1 MAKQQL
7 LLVDADP
14 RSVRVLEVSLKKAG
28 YSVTTA
34 TDGADALAKLEVST
48 PDLVLSDTRLPHV
61 DGYALVRKMKEH
73 ADWASIPVVFL
84 TSQRSIEDK
93 IRGLELGVEDYLT
106 KPIFV
111 RELIARVTLLLARR
125 TREGITTRHFATT
138 GRTRFSGSILD
149 MNVVDLLQTFEV
161 SRKSGIVH
169 LSHADNEAQVYFREG
184 KVVDATLGRLCGE
197 EAVYRA
203 LLWNEGTFEVEFCK
217 VDNPDVIETSTQ
229 GLLMEGMRRVDEWG
243 RLLEALPSLA
253 TVFEVDSEEL
263 LERLN
268 EIPDELNGILRLFDG
283 KRTLMQVVDA
293 SPFED
298 LSTLS
303 TISKLYFEGLLV
315 PAAALPPDDV
325 VPSEPEAAFHDEFSP
340 LSSPSGAR
348 RSNFPD
354 GVAGNAG
361 ADDLEDAAV
370 VPAPLSTR
378 LSPAMLPRSRPGHEL
393 PAPAAD
399 PDAESAGRPVTAR
412 SAVHGAV
419 AVGRAAG
426 ANAAAGRAGGAEAG
440 RAPSEPPRSAA
451 GRAGAAGRAPSEPP
465 RSAVPAAGRAGAA
478 GRAPSEPPRSA
489 VPAAGRA
496 GAAGRAP
503 SEPPRSAVPVG
514 RAPSEPPRSAVAA
527 GRAGAAGR
535 APSEPPRPGG
545 RAPSEPPGS
554 AAAAVE
560 GRAAR
565 ARAEIDIDKDTTL
578 ASSDEAPL
586 TRPLVTP
593 RSFAQKHRTVK
604 SDRPAAASAPAE
616 PHARSRPPE
625 APPAPEPAP
634 ARAEEP
640 AAAPPPAGDER
651 AIAALASTT
660 PTLRPRPPSDAPPA
674 VVAPREAQQ
683 APAPPRGD
691 ATAGEA
697 RSFEAAAALPTGA
710 TAALPTGAAAALPT
724 GAAAVLPSGAA
735 AALPSGA
742 AGAPAASVAAAP
754 DDAPPS
760 DPEPITESE
769 RFFLGGGVS
778 APERIPAQEHPSTD
792 DTDTTAGAVEATLW
806 RPRQEERRAR
816 LTRIAVGLVT
826 AIAIGGAGVWLMA
839 QTQHP
844 APPASVDAPPEPEEQ
859 SSGAA
864 IEATP
869 VAAPEGD
876 PTAAAG
882 LSTATPADTSPGQPS
897 DRAPAAPAAASS
909 AGPAAASPA
918 APAGAPAQHGSPAP
932 AAPATPAGAPANAGQ
947 TAAPAR
953 APAATSS
960 APATAPAAPDEEGG
974 SLSARVMRALESGQ
988 TGKAVQLAQQLT
1000 AASPGSAAAWH
1011 LRGAAEQ
1018 AAGRGGRASFRKC
1031 AELSSPDSSLGAEC
1045 RALAGVP

>member
-34 TDGADALAKLEVST
+34 KDGADALAKLEVST
-48 PDLVLSDTRLPHV
+48 PDLVLSDTRLPNV

-73 ADWASIPVVFL
+73 ADWAAIPVVFL

-125 TREGITTRHFATT
+125 TREGITTRHFSTT

-203 LLWNEGTFEVEFCK
+203 LLWNEGAFEVEFCK

-340 LSSPSGAR
+340 LSSPSSAR
-348 RSNFPD
+348 RSSNYPE
-354 GVAGNAG
+354 GGLGNAG
-361 ADDLEDAAV
+361 SDDLEDSAV

-378 LSPAMLPRSRPGHEL
+378 VSPAMLPRSRPGHEL
-393 PAPAAD
+393 LSPAGD
-399 PDAESAGRPVTAR
+399 PDAEAPGRPVTTR
-412 SAVHGAV
+412 SAVHGAGV
-419 AVGRAAG
+419 LGRAA
-426 ANAAAGRAGGAEAG
+426 NASAAVA
-440 RAPSEPPRSAA
+440 RSAPE
-451 GRAGAAGRAPSEPP
+451 GARAPSEPP
-465 RSAVPAAGRAGAA
+465 RSAVSAATARSGAAG
-478 GRAPSEPPRSA
+478 GRAPSEPPRSVVSA
-489 VPAAGRA
+489 AAARPGAAG
-496 GAAGRAP
+496 GRAP
-503 SEPPRSAVPVG
+503 SEPPRNAGVRSAPEG
-514 RAPSEPPRSAVAA
+514 ARAPSEPPRN
-527 GRAGAAGR
+527 AGARSAPEGAR
-535 APSEPPRPGG
+535 APSEPPRNAGVRSDAAGG
-545 RAPSEPPGS
+545 RAPSDPPRNAASSAEP
-554 AAAAVE
+554 V
-560 GRAAR
+560 RAAR
-565 ARAEIDIDKDTTL
+565 SRAEVDIEKDTTL

-593 RSFAQKHRTVK
+593 RSFAQKQRSTR
-604 SDRPAAASAPAE
+604 SDRPAAAAAPAE
-616 PHARSRPPE
+616 QRLRSTPPE
-625 APPAPEPAP
+625 APAAGSPEAP
-634 ARAEEP
+634 AAGSPEP
-640 AAAPPPAGDER
+640 AAAPPVPAAAGVAPPAGEER
-651 AIAALASTT
+651 ATAASTS

-674 VVAPREAQQ
+674 VAVPREAQRAEVPQ
-683 APAPPRGD
+683 PAE
-691 ATAGEA
+691 AKAGEA
-697 RSFEAAAALPTGA
+697 RPFEAAAPLPDAAPAGA
-710 TAALPTGAAAALPT
+710 
-724 GAAAVLPSGAA
+724 
-735 AALPSGA
+735 
-742 AGAPAASVAAAP
+742 APAASVAAARG
-754 DDAPPS
+754 DAGAPPG
-760 DPEPITESE
+760 DGGPISESE
-769 RFFLGGGVS
+769 RFFLGGGVD
-778 APERIPAQEHPSTD
+778 APGRMAAQQHPPAED
-792 DTDTTAGAVEATLW
+792 ADTTAGAVEATLW
-806 RPRQEERRAR
+806 GPRHEERRAR
-816 LTRIAVGLVT
+816 IARIVAGLVT
-826 AIAIGGAGVWLMA
+826 ALALGAAGVWLVGQTGRPVPAAPVPAPSVEEAPAGELPAAATGVA
-839 QTQHP
+839 QT
-844 APPASVDAPPEPEEQ
+844 ASE
-859 SSGAA
+859 S
-864 IEATP
+864 
-869 VAAPEGD
+869 EGE
-876 PTAAAG
+876 PTAAAR
-882 LSTATPADTSPGQPS
+882 LSATSPADTPAGHPVAPAAASARAKPAAPAGAPS
-897 DRAPAAPAAASS
+897 EHNVRAPAAPAAPAS
-909 AGPAAASPA
+909 AAA
-918 APAGAPAQHGSPAP
+918 
-932 AAPATPAGAPANAGQ
+932 TAGQ
-947 TAAPAR
+947 AAAPAR
-953 APAATSS
+953 EPERPAAQPASAP
-960 APATAPAAPDEEGG
+960 APATASSSAAPDEEGG
-974 SLSARVMRALESGQ
+974 PLSARVMRALESGQ

-1000 AASPGSAAAWH
+1000 AASPGSPAAWH

-1031 AELSSPDSSLGAEC
+1031 AELSSPESSLGAEC
-1045 RALAGVP
+1045 RALAGMP

>member
-34 TDGADALAKLEVST
+34 KDGADALAKLEVST
-48 PDLVLSDTRLPHV
+48 PDLVLSDTRLPNV

-125 TREGITTRHFATT
+125 TREGITTRHFSTT

-217 VDNPDVIETSTQ
+217 VDNPDGIETSTQ

-340 LSSPSGAR
+340 LSSPSSAR
-348 RSNFPD
+348 RSNYPE
-354 GVAGNAG
+354 GSPGNAG
-361 ADDLEDAAV
+361 SDDLEDAVV

-378 LSPAMLPRSRPGHEL
+378 VSPAVLPRSRPGHEL
-393 PAPAAD
+393 HAPAGD
-399 PDAESAGRPVTAR
+399 PDAESPGRPVTTR
-412 SAVHGAV
+412 SAVHGPG
-419 AVGRAAG
+419 AVGRAAS
-426 ANAAAGRAGGAEAG
+426 A
-440 RAPSEPPRSAA
+440 SAA
-451 GRAGAAGRAPSEPP
+451 VARSAPSEPP
-465 RSAVPAAGRAGAA
+465 RSAVSAATARSGAAG
-478 GRAPSEPPRSA
+478 GRAPSEPPRNAA
-489 VPAAGRA
+489 VRP
-496 GAAGRAP
+496 GAADGRAP
-503 SEPPRSAVPVG
+503 SDPPRSA
-514 RAPSEPPRSAVAA
+514 AA
-527 GRAGAAGR
+527 WPGAA
-535 APSEPPRPGG
+535 GG
-545 RAPSEPPGS
+545 RAPSDPPRITVS
-554 AAAAVE
+554 AAAARSGATG
-560 GRAAR
+560 GRAPSDPPRSAAAWPGAAGGRAPSDPPRSAAVRPGGAGGRAPSDPPRNAASSAEAAR
-565 ARAEIDIDKDTTL
+565 VTRSRAEIELDKDTTL

-593 RSFAQKHRTVK
+593 RSFAQKQRSTR
-604 SDRPAAASAPAE
+604 SDRPAAAPAE
-616 PHARSRPPE
+616 QRVRSTPPE
-625 APPAPEPAP
+625 APAAS
-634 ARAEEP
+634 P
-640 AAAPPPAGDER
+640 AAAPPEPAAPPVPAAAPPALAAAAGVAPPAGEER
-651 AIAALASTT
+651 IPAASTS
-660 PTLRPRPPSDAPPA
+660 PTLRPRPPSDAPPPVA
-674 VVAPREAQQ
+674 VPRAAERAQ
-683 APAPPRGD
+683 APQPVEAK
-691 ATAGEA
+691 AGEA
-697 RSFEAAAALPTGA
+697 RPNEASPPPLPVPDA
-710 TAALPTGAAAALPT
+710 
-724 GAAAVLPSGAA
+724 
-735 AALPSGA
+735 
-742 AGAPAASVAAAP
+742 APAASLAAAP
-754 DDAPPS
+754 DDAPPG
-760 DPEPITESE
+760 DRGPISESE
-769 RFFLGGGVS
+769 RFFLGGGVD
-778 APERIPAQEHPSTD
+778 APEGMAAQEHPSAED
-792 DTDTTAGAVEATLW
+792 ADTTAGAVEATLFG
-806 RPRQEERRAR
+806 PRHEERRAR
-816 LTRIAVGLVT
+816 IARIVAGLVT
-826 AIAIGGAGVWLMA
+826 ALALGAAGVWLVG
-839 QTQHP
+839 QTGRPVP
-844 APPASVDAPPEPEEQ
+844 AAPVHAPLPEEGPAGQ
-859 SSGAA
+859 HTAA
-864 IEATP
+864 VP
-869 VAAPEGD
+869 AAALAASEPDGE
-876 PTAAAG
+876 PAAAAAAG
-882 LSTATPADTSPGQPS
+882 LSAATPADAPAGQ
-897 DRAPAAPAAASS
+897 PAAPAAPSAS
-909 AGPAAASPA
+909 ARAKPAAASPA
-918 APAGAPAQHGSPAP
+918 PAGAPSEHASRAP
-932 AAPATPAGAPANAGQ
+932 TTHAAPPSAAATAGQ

-953 APAATSS
+953 EPAPSAAPPASAPAAP
-960 APATAPAAPDEEGG
+960 APAAPAAPDEEGG
-974 SLSARVMRALESGQ
+974 PLSTRVMRALESGQ

-1031 AELSSPDSSLGAEC
+1031 AELSSPESSLGAEC
-1045 RALAGVP
+1045 RALAGMP

>member
-34 TDGADALAKLEVST
+34 KDGADALAKLEVST
-48 PDLVLSDTRLPHV
+48 PDLVLSDTRLPQV

-73 ADWASIPVVFL
+73 ADWAAIPVVFL

-125 TREGITTRHFATT
+125 TREGITTRHFSTT

-169 LSHADNEAQVYFREG
+169 LSHGDNEVQVYFREG

-243 RLLEALPSLA
+243 RLLEALPSLS

-348 RSNFPD
+348 RSHYPD
-354 GVAGNAG
+354 GGPGNAG
-361 ADDLEDAAV
+361 ADDLEDPAV

-378 LSPAMLPRSRPGHEL
+378 LSPAVLPRSRSGQEL
-393 PAPAAD
+393 LAQAAD
-399 PDAESAGRPVTAR
+399 PGMESSGRPVTAR
-412 SAVHGAV
+412 SAVHGAAGQTAGASAAARPGV
-419 AVGRAAG
+419 RAPSEPPRSTASAAPGRPGGAAG
-426 ANAAAGRAGGAEAG
+426 G

-451 GRAGAAGRAPSEPP
+451 AAAPGRAGGRAPSEPP
-465 RSAVPAAGRAGAA
+465 RSTAAAAPGRPGGAA
-478 GRAPSEPPRSA
+478 GVRAPSEPPRSA
-489 VPAAGRA
+489 ASAAPGRPG
-496 GAAGRAP
+496 GAAGVRAP
-503 SEPPRSAVPVG
+503 SEPPRST
-514 RAPSEPPRSAVAA
+514 
-527 GRAGAAGR
+527 
-535 APSEPPRPGG
+535 
-545 RAPSEPPGS
+545 
-554 AAAAVE
+554 AAAAV
-560 GRAAR
+560 AAAAVR
-565 ARAEIDIDKDTTL
+565 IARAEAHVDRDQAL

-593 RSFAQKHRTVK
+593 RSFAQKQGAARTENP
-604 SDRPAAASAPAE
+604 PASSAPVSVPIEKRFRSWPPEAASAPL
-616 PHARSRPPE
+616 SRPPPPSRPPPQPE
-625 APPAPEPAP
+625 APAPEPA
-634 ARAEEP
+634 ADD
-640 AAAPPPAGDER
+640 DER
-651 AIAALASTT
+651 AAAAASTT

-674 VVAPREAQQ
+674 ISIPRDAPRLQIPRDAPWLQ
-683 APAPPRGD
+683 APQP
-691 ATAGEA
+691 GEA
-697 RSFEAAAALPTGA
+697 AVAEARL
-710 TAALPTGAAAALPT
+710 LEL
-724 GAAAVLPSGAA
+724 AAAVPDDAPA
-735 AALPSGA
+735 DV
-742 AGAPAASVAAAP
+742 APAASLAAAT

-760 DPEPITESE
+760 DAAPLSESE
-769 RFFLGGGVS
+769 RFFLGAEEHATARLGAHGLPS
-778 APERIPAQEHPSTD
+778 AAEDA
-792 DTDTTAGAVEATLW
+792 DTTAGALEATLW
-806 RPRQEERRAR
+806 RPGQEARRAR
-816 LTRIAVGLVT
+816 LARIAAGLVT
-826 AIAIGGAGVWLMA
+826 AVAIGAAGVWLISQA
-839 QTQHP
+839 RRP
-844 APPASVDAPPEPEEQ
+844 APSAPVDAPLEGAWQ
-859 SSGAA
+859 SPPPPA
-864 IEATP
+864 P
-869 VAAPEGD
+869 AAPEGEPTGAAAPGPSMASPAD
-876 PTAAAG
+876 TAAAPAE
-882 LSTATPADTSPGQPS
+882 TAS
-897 DRAPAAPAAASS
+897 PAAPAET
-909 AGPAAASPA
+909 ASPA
-918 APAGAPAQHGSPAP
+918 APAGTSP
-932 AAPATPAGAPANAGQ
+932 AAPAATAQPSAPS
-947 TAAPAR
+947 TAAPGGPPPRSALP
-953 APAATSS
+953 APAS
-960 APATAPAAPDEEGG
+960 AAPAAPDEEGG
-974 SLSARVMRALESGQ
+974 SLSSRVMRALEAGQ
-988 TGKAVQLAQQLT
+988 AGKAVQLAQQLT
-1000 AASPGSAAAWH
+1000 AASPGSASAWH

-1018 AAGRGGRASFRKC
+1018 SAGRGGQASFRKC
-1031 AELSSPDSSLGAEC
+1031 AELSSPDSPLGAEC
-1045 RALAGVP
+1045 RALAGMP

>member
-34 TDGADALAKLEVST
+34 TDGGDALAKLEVST

-203 LLWNEGTFEVEFCK
+203 LLWNEGAFEVEFCK

-243 RLLEALPSLA
+243 RLLEALPSLS

-348 RSNFPD
+348 RSNYPD
-354 GVAGNAG
+354 GGGTAG

-370 VPAPLSTR
+370 VPAPLSNR
-378 LSPAMLPRSRPGHEL
+378 QSPAVLPRSRPGHEL

-419 AVGRAAG
+419 AVGRTAS
-426 ANAAAGRAGGAEAG
+426 ANAAAGAAG
-440 RAPSEPPRSAA
+440 RAPSEPPKSAA
-451 GRAGAAGRAPSEPP
+451 VRAGAAGRAPSEPPKSAAAMGAMRAGAAGRAPSEPPKSAAAMGAVRAGAAGRAPSEPP
-465 RSAVPAAGRAGAA
+465 RA
-478 GRAPSEPPRSA
+478 GRAPSEPPR
-489 VPAAGRA
+489 
-496 GAAGRAP
+496 AGRAP
-503 SEPPRSAVPVG
+503 SEPPRAG
-514 RAPSEPPRSAVAA
+514 RAPSEPPR
-527 GRAGAAGR
+527 AGR
-535 APSEPPRPGG
+535 APSEPPRPAG
-545 RAPSEPPGS
+545 RVPSEPPRS

-560 GRAAR
+560 ARAAR
-565 ARAEIDIDKDTTL
+565 AHTEIDIDKDTTL

-593 RSFAQKHRTVK
+593 RSFAQKHRASR

-616 PHARSRPPE
+616 LRARSE
-625 APPAPEPAP
+625 APAPEPASPLPP
-634 ARAEEP
+634 APPPEPAPAAEP
-640 AAAPPPAGDER
+640 AASPPPAGDER
-651 AIAALASTT
+651 AAAVPASTV

-674 VVAPREAQQ
+674 VAVPREAQQ
-683 APAPPRGD
+683 ASLRGE
-691 ATAGEA
+691 TGGGEA
-697 RSFEAAAALPTGA
+697 RPIEAAAAPPA
-710 TAALPTGAAAALPT
+710 GAAAAP
-724 GAAAVLPSGAA
+724 GASLS
-735 AALPSGA
+735 
-742 AGAPAASVAAAP
+742 AAP

-769 RFFLGGGVS
+769 RFFLGGGVD
-778 APERIPAQEHPSTD
+778 APARLAAQGHPSAD
-792 DTDTTAGAVEATLW
+792 DTDTTAGAVEATLL

-816 LTRIAVGLVT
+816 AARIAIGLVT
-826 AIAIGGAGVWLMA
+826 ALAIGVTGVWLIGQA
-839 QTQHP
+839 RHP
-844 APPASVDAPPEPEEQ
+844 EPPTPIDAPRQAEEQ

-864 IEATP
+864 IEAAP
-869 VAAPEGD
+869 AAPEGE

-882 LSTATPADTSPGQPS
+882 LSTAPPSDTPADPPS
-897 DRAPAAPAAASS
+897 DRAAAATTASTS
-909 AGPAAASPA
+909 PAAGPATASPA
-918 APAGAPAQHGSPAP
+918 TTTAQHGSPAP
-932 AAPATPAGAPANAGQ
+932 STPASPPGAPTHAGQ
-947 TAAPAR
+947 AAAPAR
-953 APAATSS
+953 ASAPPPS

-1031 AELSSPDSSLGAEC
+1031 AELASPDSSLGAEC

>member
-125 TREGITTRHFATT
+125 TREGITTRHFSTT

-169 LSHADNEAQVYFREG
+169 LSHGDNEAQVYFREG

-348 RSNFPD
+348 RSHFPD
-354 GVAGNAG
+354 GGPGNAG
-361 ADDLEDAAV
+361 PDDLEDAAV
-370 VPAPLSTR
+370 VPAPLSNR

-419 AVGRAAG
+419 AVGRTAG
-426 ANAAAGRAGGAEAG
+426 ASAAAARTGGAEGGRAPSEPPRSAAAAGRSGTAGRAPSEPPRVAGRAPSEPPRVAG

-451 GRAGAAGRAPSEPP
+451 ARTGAAGGRAPSDPPRAAGRVPSEPP
-465 RSAVPAAGRAGAA
+465 RSAAARTGAAGSRVPSDPPRGAAPAAAGRPGGAA
-478 GRAPSEPPRSA
+478 SGRVPSDPPRGTASA
-489 VPAAGRA
+489 V
-496 GAAGRAP
+496 
-503 SEPPRSAVPVG
+503 EAVQASP
-514 RAPSEPPRSAVAA
+514 
-527 GRAGAAGR
+527 
-535 APSEPPRPGG
+535 
-545 RAPSEPPGS
+545 
-554 AAAAVE
+554 
-560 GRAAR
+560 
-565 ARAEIDIDKDTTL
+565 ARAEIDIEKDTTL

-593 RSFAQKHRTVK
+593 RSFAQKHRAAK
-604 SDRPAAASAPAE
+604 SDRPAATSAPAE
-616 PHARSRPPE
+616 QRPRSGPPE
-625 APPAPEPAP
+625 APASAPLDPAAAPPETA
-634 ARAEEP
+634 AAP
-640 AAAPPPAGDER
+640 AAAPPPAGDDR
-651 AIAALASTT
+651 AVAAPASTT

-674 VVAPREAQQ
+674 VSIPREAPRAH
-683 APAPPRGD
+683 APQRAE
-691 ATAGEA
+691 ATAAEA
-697 RSFEAAAALPTGA
+697 RSLDAAAPL
-710 TAALPTGAAAALPT
+710 
-724 GAAAVLPSGAA
+724 
-735 AALPSGA
+735 
-742 AGAPAASVAAAP
+742 PAASPAAE

-760 DPEPITESE
+760 DPGPISESE
-769 RFFLGGGVS
+769 RFFLGGGVD
-778 APERIPAQEHPSTD
+778 APERILAQEHPSAE

-806 RPRQEERRAR
+806 RSRPEERRAR
-816 LTRIAVGLVT
+816 TARIVAGLVT
-826 AIAIGGAGVWLMA
+826 ALAIGAAGVWLIGR
-839 QTQHP
+839 TRHP
-844 APPASVDAPPEPEEQ
+844 VPQAPVDAPLQAEEQ

-864 IEATP
+864 TEAAP
-869 VAAPEGD
+869 AAPEGE
-876 PTAAAG
+876 
-882 LSTATPADTSPGQPS
+882 
-897 DRAPAAPAAASS
+897 PAAAAELS
-909 AGPAAASPA
+909 AATPSDAPASQPADPAAGATAEPAAASPA
-918 APAGAPAQHGSPAP
+918 APAGAPVQQGSPAP
-932 AAPATPAGAPANAGQ
+932 AVPAAPPGAPATAGQ
-947 TAAPAR
+947 AAAPAR
-953 APAATSS
+953 APAAPPGAS
-960 APATAPAAPDEEGG
+960 APAPAAPDEEGG

-988 TGKAVQLAQQLT
+988 AGKAVQLAQQLT

-1031 AELSSPDSSLGAEC
+1031 AELSSADSPLGAEC
-1045 RALAGVP
+1045 RALAGMP

>member
-125 TREGITTRHFATT
+125 TREGITTRHFSTT

-169 LSHADNEAQVYFREG
+169 LSHGDNEAQVYFREG

-243 RLLEALPSLA
+243 RLLEALPSLS

-348 RSNFPD
+348 RSHFPD
-354 GVAGNAG
+354 GGPGNAG
-361 ADDLEDAAV
+361 PDDLEDAAV
-370 VPAPLSTR
+370 VPAPLSNR

-399 PDAESAGRPVTAR
+399 HDAESAGRPVTAR

-419 AVGRAAG
+419 AVGRTAG
-426 ANAAAGRAGGAEAG
+426 ASAAAGRTGGAEGG

-451 GRAGAAGRAPSEPP
+451 AAGRAGTAGRAPSEPP
-465 RSAVPAAGRAGAA
+465 RVA
-478 GRAPSEPPRSA
+478 GRAPSEPPRGA
-489 VPAAGRA
+489 VARTGAAG
-496 GAAGRAP
+496 GRAP
-503 SEPPRSAVPVG
+503 SEPPRAAG
-514 RAPSEPPRSAVAA
+514 RVPSEPPRSAAARTGAAGSRVPSDPPRGAAPAAAGSRAPSDPPRGAAPAAAGSRAPSDPPRGAALAAA
-527 GRAGAAGR
+527 GRPGGASGSR
-535 APSEPPRPGG
+535 VPSDPPRGT
-545 RAPSEPPGS
+545 AP
-554 AAAAVE
+554 AVE
-560 GRAAR
+560 ASP
-565 ARAEIDIDKDTTL
+565 ARAEIDIEKDTTL

-593 RSFAQKHRTVK
+593 RSFAQKHRAAK
-604 SDRPAAASAPAE
+604 SDRPAATSAPAE
-616 PHARSRPPE
+616 QRPRSGPPE
-625 APPAPEPAP
+625 APASAPLDPAAASPETAS
-634 ARAEEP
+634 AP

-651 AIAALASTT
+651 AAAAAASTT

-674 VVAPREAQQ
+674 VSIPREA
-683 APAPPRGD
+683 PRGH
-691 ATAGEA
+691 APQRGEA
-697 RSFEAAAALPTGA
+697 TAAAARSLDAAAPLP
-710 TAALPTGAAAALPT
+710 AASPAAAA
-724 GAAAVLPSGAA
+724 
-735 AALPSGA
+735 
-742 AGAPAASVAAAP
+742 

-760 DPEPITESE
+760 DPGPISESE
-769 RFFLGGGVS
+769 RFFLGGGVD
-778 APERIPAQEHPSTD
+778 APERILAQEHPSAE

-806 RPRQEERRAR
+806 RSRPEERRAR
-816 LTRIAVGLVT
+816 TARIVAGLVT
-826 AIAIGGAGVWLMA
+826 ALAIGAAGVWLIGR
-839 QTQHP
+839 TRHP
-844 APPASVDAPPEPEEQ
+844 VPQAPVDAPLQAEEQ

-864 IEATP
+864 IEAAP
-869 VAAPEGD
+869 AAPEGD
-876 PTAAAG
+876 PAAVAELSAAA
-882 LSTATPADTSPGQPS
+882 PPD
-897 DRAPAAPAAASS
+897 APASQADDPAAGATSE
-909 AGPAAASPA
+909 PAAASPA
-918 APAGAPAQHGSPAP
+918 APAAAPAQQGSPAP
-932 AAPATPAGAPANAGQ
+932 AVPATPPGAPATTGQ
-947 TAAPAR
+947 AAAPAR
-953 APAATSS
+953 APAAPPGAS
-960 APATAPAAPDEEGG
+960 APAPAAPDEEGG

-988 TGKAVQLAQQLT
+988 AGKAVQLAQQLT

-1031 AELSSPDSSLGAEC
+1031 AELSSADSPLGAEC
-1045 RALAGVP
+1045 RALAGMP